1 MIFHRTVRSCLEN
14 LSAESDRLLCTLI
27 FCRLHK
33 GPCIIFSLFLGW
45 CVLLLVFSFDL
56 VYEFFFGTPGRNERL
71 SNNSFI
77 WVCFVIMDIT
87 DSEEELFLTQNSFSQ
102 DILQPNFSL
111 DSIFDPV
118 VGSDE
123 PAPRNSCAEELSK
136 IVSGRSFKDKPKA
149 TQLKRFVY

>member
-1 MIFHRTVRSCLEN
+1 
-14 LSAESDRLLCTLI
+14 
-27 FCRLHK
+27 
-33 GPCIIFSLFLGW
+33 
-45 CVLLLVFSFDL
+45 
-56 VYEFFFGTPGRNERL
+56 
-71 SNNSFI
+71 
-77 WVCFVIMDIT
+77 MDIT

-136 IVSGRSFKDKPKA
+136 IVSEGSFKDKPKA
-149 TQLKRFVY
+149 THRQICIVDDEELKKRKESRIPPNTRKTFADEFIVGTNKAGGISISRDEQG

>member
-1 MIFHRTVRSCLEN
+1 
-14 LSAESDRLLCTLI
+14 
-27 FCRLHK
+27 
-33 GPCIIFSLFLGW
+33 
-45 CVLLLVFSFDL
+45 
-56 VYEFFFGTPGRNERL
+56 
-71 SNNSFI
+71 
-77 WVCFVIMDIT
+77 MDIT

-102 DILQPNFSL
+102 DILQPNSVSL

-136 IVSGRSFKDKPKA
+136 IVSEGSLTDKPKA

>member
-1 MIFHRTVRSCLEN
+1 
-14 LSAESDRLLCTLI
+14 
-27 FCRLHK
+27 
-33 GPCIIFSLFLGW
+33 
-45 CVLLLVFSFDL
+45 
-56 VYEFFFGTPGRNERL
+56 
-71 SNNSFI
+71 
-77 WVCFVIMDIT
+77 MDIT

-136 IVSGRSFKDKPKA
+136 IVSEGSFKDKS
-149 TQLKRFVY
+149 LKGGIYTDKSLIHIHKFNS

>member
-1 MIFHRTVRSCLEN
+1 M
-14 LSAESDRLLCTLI
+14 
-27 FCRLHK
+27 
-33 GPCIIFSLFLGW
+33 
-45 CVLLLVFSFDL
+45 VFSFDL